1 MSVNLIREDV
11 AMRDDTEK
19 NPIASRHCDQLVYG
33 ESYSRLGRACSRD
46 NNGEDEGWRWSDAV
60 E

>member
-1 MSVNLIREDV
+1 
-11 AMRDDTEK
+11 MRDDTEK

-33 ESYSRLGRACSRD
+33 ESYSRVGRACSRD